1 MKRLLVTAL
10 IALLPAA
17 AMAQPSGAALFAQHC
32 AVCHA
37 AGGEGTP
44 GMAPRLA
51 GTLGARAA
59 TEPGRAYLAQV
70 LMNGLAGPI
79 TVAGERFN
87 LAMPGFAQ
95 LGDAEILVL
104 LDFVAIQ
111 LNGSSTPVEATA
123 VATARQQKLAP
134 NAVRKLRGP

>member
-1 MKRLLVTAL
+1 MKRGLFCALV
-10 IALLPAA
+10 ALLSPL
-17 AMAQPSGAALFAQHC
+17 AMAQPRGAALFAQHC

-51 GTLGARAA
+51 GTQSERAA

-70 LMNGLAGPI
+70 LVNGLAGPI

-95 LGDAEILVL
+95 LADTEIVAL
-104 LDFVAIQ
+104 LDFVASQ
-111 LNGSSTPVEATA
+111 LNGSSTRIEAAA
-123 VATARQQKLAP
+123 VAAARQQKLAP
-134 NAVRKLRGP
+134 NAVRKLRGA